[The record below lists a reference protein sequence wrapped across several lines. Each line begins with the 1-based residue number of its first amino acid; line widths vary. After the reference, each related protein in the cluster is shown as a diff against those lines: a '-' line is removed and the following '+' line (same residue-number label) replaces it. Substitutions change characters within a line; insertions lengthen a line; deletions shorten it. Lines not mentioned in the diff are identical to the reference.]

1 MGRPIKAES
10 IVRKMDDLAYGML
23 EKVNPTDAK
32 DKGTIGLTDQM
43 DVFEKVAKWVAV
55 KNKLENDDGDGIA
68 SYKSRIYGAPDK
80 PEKRP
85 KPTNGGERLAEI
97 KSRLPSSNDG
107 EPDGDSDVTIS

>member
-10 IVRKMDDLAYGML
+10 IVREMDDLAFKML
-23 EKVNPTDAK
+23 NKVK
-32 DKGTIGLTDQM
+32 LVEGTTGLTDQM

-97 KSRLPSSNDG
+97 KSRLPSASSGDT
-107 EPDGDSDVTIS
+107 DGDSDVTLS